1 MNVQNL
7 EQIIQELSS
16 IANDPVERAA
26 DRQHA
31 LRAMVSVDRLLSQA
45 KRVARAEMRTAI
57 DADRAAEKTPS
68 STTQPLPFSPEA
80 RVG

>member
-16 IANDPVERAA
+16 IANDPAERAA

-57 DADRAAEKTPS
+57 DADRAAERTPG
-68 STTQPLPFSPEA
+68 STTPPLPFTQTA
-80 RVG
+80 